1 MASGNLPIPAGI
13 RGTGT
18 VKNAQ
23 RRRPKLF
30 SRKSPGEIV
39 FDILN
44 AFLLIMFCLTILY
57 PFWNTLLISLASG
70 SDVNS
75 LGFRLWIKSW
85 NINAYKFAFSK
96 YGNVGIAYLNSIL
109 RTVVGTLAGVIV
121 TLLAAYPLSKK
132 DIPGRNFMT
141 IYILVTMFFSG
152 GLIPTYLLI
161 RRIGLFN
168 NRLVLILPALVQGY
182 YVIIMRNFLMTI
194 DPAFEESAFMDGAN
208 FFQILVRIVVP
219 LSKPVIATIALWIA
233 VWHWNQWFD
242 ALIYL
247 SSERKIVLQLLL
259 RRMIQQ
265 MTQLQNEQ
273 MQQYMEL
280 QEVELPTQS
289 VRAAIT
295 ILTIGPIIFFYPF
308 LQKYFVKGIF
318 LGSLKG

>member
-1 MASGNLPIPAGI
+1 MASGSAPDITRTEAPVDDKLRP
-13 RGTGT
+13 R
-18 VKNAQ
+18 K
-23 RRRPKLF
+23 RPKVF
-30 SRKSPGEIV
+30 SRKTPGEIT

-44 AFLLIMFCLTILY
+44 ASLLIIFGLTILY
-57 PFWNTLLISLASG
+57 PFWNTLLISFASG
-70 SDVNS
+70 SDVYS
-75 LGFRLWIKSW
+75 LGFRVWISSW
-85 NINAYKFAFSK
+85 NVTAYKFAFSK
-96 YGNVGIAYLNSIL
+96 YGHVGLAYVNSIF
-109 RTVVGTLAGVIV
+109 RTLLGTTAGVLF
-121 TLLAAYPLSKK
+121 TLLASYPLSKK

-141 IYILVTMFFSG
+141 VYILITMFFHG

-161 RRIGLFN
+161 RNIGLFN
-168 NRLVLILPALVQGY
+168 SRLVLILPMLIQGY
-182 YVIIMRNFLMTI
+182 YVIIMRNFLMTL

-208 FFQILVRIVVP
+208 YGQILVRIIIP

-265 MTQLQNEQ
+265 MTALQNEQ
-273 MQQYMEL
+273 MQQFM
-280 QEVELPTQS
+280 EVEEIVLPTQS

-308 LQKYFVKGIF
+308 LQKYFIKGIF

>member
-1 MASGNLPIPAGI
+1 MASGNLPAGVDLKLPATNRPGP
-13 RGTGT
+13 RM
-18 VKNAQ
+18 
-23 RRRPKLF
+23 RPKAF
-30 SRKSPGEIV
+30 SRKSPGDIA
-39 FDILN
+39 FDLVN
-44 AFLLIMFCLTILY
+44 GTLLVLLCLTIIY

-70 SDVNS
+70 KDVNS
-75 LGFRLWIKSW
+75 LGLRVWITTW
-85 NINAYKFAFSK
+85 NISAYKFAFSK
-96 YGNVGIAYLNSIL
+96 YGHVGVAYLNSIF
-109 RTVVGTLAGVIV
+109 RTVIGTVLGVFV

-132 DIPGRNFMT
+132 DIPGRNAMT
-141 IYILVTMFFSG
+141 IYILITMFFHG

-161 RRIGLFN
+161 RNIGLFN
-168 NRLVLILPALVQGY
+168 SRLVLILPALVQGY
-182 YVIIMRNFLMTI
+182 YVIIMRNFLMTL
-194 DPAFEESAFMDGAN
+194 DPSFEESAFMDGAN
-208 FFQILVRIVVP
+208 FFQILMRIIIP

-265 MTQLQNEQ
+265 MTAMQNAE
-273 MQQYMEL
+273 MQQYMALE
-280 QEVELPTQS
+280 EVELPTES

-295 ILTIGPIIFFYPF
+295 IITIGPIIFFYPF

>member
-1 MASGNLPIPAGI
+1 MVSGNVPIPAEVEAPGDA
-13 RGTGT
+13 G
-18 VKNAQ
+18 
-23 RRRPKLF
+23 RRRPKAF

-39 FDILN
+39 FDVFN
-44 AFLLIMFCLTILY
+44 AFLLILFCLTIFY
-57 PFWNTLLISLASG
+57 PFWNTLLISMASG

-75 LGFRLWIKSW
+75 LGFRFWITSW
-85 NINAYKFAFSK
+85 NLNAYRLAFSK
-96 YGNVGIAYLNSIL
+96 YGHVGIAYLNSIF
-109 RTVVGTLAGVIV
+109 RTVVGTIAGVIV
-121 TLLAAYPLSKK
+121 TLLAAYPLSKR
-132 DIPGRNFMT
+132 DIPGRNLMT
-141 IYILVTMFFSG
+141 IYILITMFFSG

-161 RRIGLFN
+161 RNIGLFN
-168 NRLVLILPALVQGY
+168 TRAALILPLLVQGY

-208 FFQILVRIVVP
+208 YLQILVRIIVP

-265 MTQLQNEQ
+265 MTLLQNEE
-273 MQQYMEL
+273 MQRFMDIE
-280 QEVELPTQS
+280 EVALPTQS

-295 ILTIGPIIFFYPF
+295 ILTMGPIIFFYPF
-308 LQKYFVKGIF
+308 LQKYFIKGIF